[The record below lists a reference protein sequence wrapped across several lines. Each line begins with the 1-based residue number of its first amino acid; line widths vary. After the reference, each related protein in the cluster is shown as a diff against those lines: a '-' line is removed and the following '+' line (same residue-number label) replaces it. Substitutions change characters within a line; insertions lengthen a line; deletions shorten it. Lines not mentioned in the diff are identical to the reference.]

1 MKVNHLVSIITFLVG
16 VIFAGGAGIVRGDW
30 LGQKAAT
37 EVELRLKEQAKTDLG
52 YVMSDLLDIKEAI
65 RDLREEIKEK
75 RP

>member
-16 VIFAGGAGIVRGDW
+16 VILAGGAGIVRGDW